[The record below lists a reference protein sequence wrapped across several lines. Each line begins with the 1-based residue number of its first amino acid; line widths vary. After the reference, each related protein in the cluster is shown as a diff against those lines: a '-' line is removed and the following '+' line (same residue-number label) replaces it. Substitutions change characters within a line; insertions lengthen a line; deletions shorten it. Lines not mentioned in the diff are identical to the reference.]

1 MIVSS
6 KISYSLACYVK
17 AFVGIRGDRPMPVLK
32 VSFDHKLNVCYSC
45 GIVIFHLISAMD
57 KVTKLYRDP
66 VSNIKSNINLR
77 FFIHRI
83 SLV

>member
-6 KISYSLACYVK
+6 RISYSLACYVK

-45 GIVIFHLISAMD
+45 GIAIFHLISAMEA
-57 KVTKLYRDP
+57 VTKLYQDP